1 MNQFR
6 PDILPPAMYGNIAKI
21 GISKNFLPGL
31 PKNLACLSNPSF
43 SYLPDAE
50 LMPDA
55 GIRLSKS
62 VIIWKL
68 ILAKYLVVT

>member
-50 LMPDA
+50 WH
-55 GIRLSKS
+55 K
-62 VIIWKL
+62 II
-68 ILAKYLVVT
+68 